1 MDMSTSEDLKRA
13 YRLIKRDQ
21 PEEAQAIIRPILDA
35 DPANVHAWWLL
46 AYAVDDPNEVRHA
59 LNQVLELDPNYS
71 NAPKAREMLAAL
83 DEQFPETEGAFDDVF
98 GAEAGVPDGDEF
110 FTEAPF
116 GESPAGETFDSYED
130 SLGDSFDDTDFGA
143 AGEDFFTAGDLFA
156 DLEGETGGEIAPA
169 EQPISVGDLRSI
181 IEPAAPVDAETRAE
195 QEEKKARRQGRG
207 RRLLRVFLILLSIP
221 VLLIVVLFVVFSG
234 GNNEKKDPGALKT
247 VEVQSDDVKNILVST
262 GSELR
267 LANLS
272 SESQVVVAESPAGS
286 TLFVQ
291 LCGRPDPSLPQLA
304 IQGMDIA
311 AQQAPALEGQLAAVG
326 VSINLCG
333 SEKPDTLYRAYVS
346 VGDAIRYSNG
356 DLGEGPTGQA
366 EFQALWK
373 TS

>member
-83 DEQFPETEGAFDDVF
+83 DAQFPSTEDSFGDVF
-98 GAEAGVPDGDEF
+98 G
-110 FTEAPF
+110 TEADTSGGQDFFSEVPF
-116 GESPAGETFDSYED
+116 GESPAGETFDSYQ
-130 SLGDSFDDTDFGA
+130 DSFGDAFDDA
-143 AGEDFFTAGDLFA
+143 ALGLSGEDFFTSGDLFA
-156 DLEGETGGEIAPA
+156 DLEGEPGGEIAPA
-169 EQPISVGDLRSI
+169 EQPISVDDLRAI
-181 IEPAAPVDAETRAE
+181 LEPSTPAGAETRAE

-207 RRLLRVFLILLSIP
+207 GRLLRTFLVILSIP
-221 VLLIVVLFVVFSG
+221 VLLIVVLFIVFSG
-234 GNNEKKDPGALKT
+234 GSDEKKDPGALKT
-247 VEVQSDDVKNILVST
+247 VEVQSDEIKNILVST

-272 SESQVVVAESPAGS
+272 SDSQVIVAESAAGS
-286 TLFVQ
+286 TMFVQ
-291 LCGRPDPSLPQLA
+291 LCGHADPNLPQLA
-304 IQGMDIA
+304 MQGMDIA

-333 SEKPDTLYRAYVS
+333 SAKQDTLYRAYVP
-346 VGDAIRYSNG
+346 VADAIRYDNG
-356 DLGEGPTGQA
+356 DLGEGPSGQA
-366 EFQALWK
+366 AFQALWK

>member
-83 DEQFPETEGAFDDVF
+83 DAQFPSTEGSFDDVF
-98 GAEAGVPDGDEF
+98 GTEADTSGGADF
-110 FTEAPF
+110 FTEVPF
-116 GESPAGETFDSYED
+116 
-130 SLGDSFDDTDFGA
+130 
-143 AGEDFFTAGDLFA
+143 GDLFA
-156 DLEGETGGEIAPA
+156 DLEGEPGGEIAPT
-169 EQPISVGDLRSI
+169 EQPISVDDLRAI
-181 IEPAAPVDAETRAE
+181 LEPSTPADAETRAE

-207 RRLLRVFLILLSIP
+207 GRLLRVFLVLLSIP
-221 VLLIVVLFVVFSG
+221 VLLIVVLFIVFSG
-234 GNNEKKDPGALKT
+234 GSDENKDPGALKT
-247 VEVQSDDVKNILVST
+247 VEVQSDKVKNILVST

-272 SESQVVVAESPAGS
+272 SDSQVIVAESAAGS

-291 LCGRPDPSLPQLA
+291 LCGRPDPDLPQLA
-304 IQGMDIA
+304 MQGMDIA

-333 SEKPDTLYRAYVS
+333 SEKQDTLYRAYVS
-346 VGDAIRYSNG
+346 VSDAIHYDNG
-356 DLGEGPTGQA
+356 DLGEGPSGQA
-366 EFQALWK
+366 AFQALWK